1 MSPGLPGHLSLL
13 KFHGAPGAGVSSR
26 EIQLPQV
33 DTSYRVHASS
43 AQTPS
48 PVGHHDTV
56 QSLQGPLSAGV
67 TRGGGSTAG
76 PGLT

>member
-1 MSPGLPGHLSLL
+1 MSSERNT
-13 KFHGAPGAGVSSR
+13 V
-26 EIQLPQV
+26 PQV
-33 DTSYRVHASS
+33 DTSGRVHASS

-67 TRGGGSTAG
+67 ACGGDSAMG
-76 PGLT
+76 PSLTYEVMDNS

>member
-1 MSPGLPGHLSLL
+1 MSSERDT
-13 KFHGAPGAGVSSR
+13 V
-26 EIQLPQV
+26 PQV
-33 DTSYRVHASS
+33 DIGDRVHASS

-67 TRGGGSTAG
+67 AWGGYSTVG
-76 PGLT
+76 PSLACEVMDNS